1 MATPDKLNLQDLR
14 VSYDLDVMLESN
26 TPADPVELFQL
37 WFNDALAHQLPEPN
51 AMQLATATPDG
62 TPNVRTVLLKGIDGR
77 GFHFFTNYESN
88 KGRELAANPRAA
100 ACFLWNERHHQVIV
114 RGTVSKLP
122 HEEALAYFA
131 SRPAGHQIGAWAS
144 AQSQIIP
151 DRAWLDQRAAE
162 IEVKFGSDVPCP
174 PFWGGYTIQPTEIEF
189 WQGRTSRL
197 HDRLLYGREGGVWV
211 KKRVSP

>member
-1 MATPDKLNLQDLR
+1 MSTPDKLNLQDLR
-14 VSYDLDVMLESN
+14 VSYDLDTLLESN
-26 TPADPVELFQL
+26 TPADPVELFKL
-37 WFNDALAHQLPEPN
+37 WFNDAMANQLPEPN

-62 TPNVRTVLLKGIDGR
+62 TPNVRTVLLKGIDER
-77 GFHFFTNYESN
+77 GFQFFTNYESN

-100 ACFLWNERHHQVIV
+100 ACFLWNERHRQVIV

-122 HEEALAYFA
+122 HEEAQAYFA
-131 SRPAGHQIGAWAS
+131 SRPHGHRIGAWAS

-162 IEVKFGSDVPCP
+162 IETKFGAEVPCP
-174 PFWGGYTIQPTEIEF
+174 PFWGGYTLLPTEIEF

-197 HDRLLYGREGGVWV
+197 HDRLLYVREGGAWV